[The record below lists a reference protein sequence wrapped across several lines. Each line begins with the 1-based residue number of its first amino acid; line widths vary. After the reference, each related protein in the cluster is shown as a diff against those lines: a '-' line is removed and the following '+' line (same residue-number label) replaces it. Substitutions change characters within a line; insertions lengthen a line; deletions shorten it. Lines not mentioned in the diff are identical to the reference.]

1 MIGRQRFKAVPLLLL
16 AVSVLLS
23 TLIGQQSSSSDTPG
37 NDAFFLD
44 LGVVIEPASGKEKV
58 DRYIKSPPEKVS
70 FLLDKTPSGS
80 VYMASTKELH
90 TTLQGINEKIAG
102 LELSIHNEVE
112 GLKQENFRRM
122 NDRITLLEKAL
133 GAQMETLQTENK
145 ELRTMLSDFL
155 AEETLPIEE
164 AFSPQAIDVET
175 SPSLPGIKLDDYT
188 ELEPEED
195 ARPSTSMKESF
206 NRMFYMNGVL
216 AYQRQDY
223 GAAVG
228 HFEKLSLSQLDDMT
242 AGNILY
248 WLAECHF
255 RLRNYAVALRL
266 LDRVDILFE
275 SDKRDDAMILTGMVH
290 REMGNNSEAEQAFA
304 EIIDLFPDSE
314 FLRLAQMELRKG
326 SN

>member
-1 MIGRQRFKAVPLLLL
+1 MIGRQLFRAALL
-16 AVSVLLS
+16 AASLILS
-23 TLIGQQSSSSDTPG
+23 TLIGQQSSSSTSTG

-58 DRYIKSPPEKVS
+58 DRYIESPPEEVS
-70 FLLDKTPSGS
+70 FFVDKKPSGS

-90 TTLQGINEKIAG
+90 ATLQSINEKIAG
-102 LELSIHNEVE
+102 IELSIHNEVQE
-112 GLKQENFRRM
+112 LKEENFRRM
-122 NDRITLLEKAL
+122 NDRIALLEKAL
-133 GAQMETLQTENK
+133 GAQMGTLQTDNK

-155 AEETLPIEE
+155 AQEISPTEE
-164 AFSPQAIDVET
+164 AFLSPVVAEVKVM
-175 SPSLPGIKLDDYT
+175 PPLPGMTLDDYT
-188 ELEPEED
+188 EVESEED
-195 ARPSTSMKESF
+195 ARPVVSMNKPF
-206 NRMFYMNGVL
+206 NKMVYMNGVL
-216 AYQRQDY
+216 AYQRDDY
-223 GAAVG
+223 GAAVD
-228 HFEKLSLSQLDDMT
+228 HFERLSLSELDDIT

-255 RLRNYAVALRL
+255 RQRNYAAALRL

-275 SDKRDDAMILTGMVH
+275 SDKRDDAMALMGMVY

-304 EIIDLFPDSE
+304 EIIDLFPESE